1 MNALL
6 EFFDTSLWQHVFW
19 TLLHSIWQSALI
31 AMVLLTCLSFLPAR
45 RSRLRYALAYGALV
59 LVVLSSAITHGII
72 ANADSANIA
81 EYSIAMADS
90 RMHDSAIVEADHAG
104 VHSNDGDLHLNAVDL
119 HSTDA
124 GQEQVA
130 QSSQGWFQSTST
142 IARQWQPVAIAVWL
156 AISCVLLLRNLVL
169 VVRTEKLKAITEE
182 APSSIQI
189 QFKKLKD
196 RLNCTLPVEV
206 KISNSES
213 LFSPCVFGIL
223 RATVVVPA
231 AMLTQLTSDE
241 IESVLAHELAHI
253 KRYDFLFN
261 LLQLAIGSLYFFN
274 PAIYLINRQIRL
286 EREACCDAAAVK
298 AASSDMAYAKT
309 LSKFAEWIHQKRN
322 IDQPAMAMSF
332 TGSQNRKLLDRVRR
346 VLLPE
351 KTPYTIS
358 SAWGFLF
365 VLLGTFL
372 VLASTSS
379 GTKAIASYTSALIQE
394 SEVRASEINEMK
406 KKNAP
411 PGQQKGSGKIVL
423 RILNDK
429 GMPVDKG
436 SVFIVSILNSK
447 SSSSSANGLR
457 RGVVDQEFV
466 VPAGVV
472 SLSLDI
478 KGFAPKLVLKDVDLY
493 AGKTIERE
501 VQLTLG
507 QSCRLKVS
515 DTEGQPIANALI
527 RCNVDPAVMST
538 SSTGAKFKTD
548 EKGGANVLN
557 LDHDLIDHLA
567 VWKSGYVTSQVKNLE
582 REGVIS
588 VTLERKPVT
597 KGIVVDH
604 KGTPVANAKIYGG
617 SNGGFD
623 RDYSKPIAITDKDG
637 KYETN
642 QLSPGK
648 HTLII
653 EQEKQRGIVENVVAG
668 DEVQLALF
676 KPRSIK
682 VRLKGDL
689 DFFDRETLQAYQNH
703 RAGSV
708 HGMNR
713 VTAFFDLPLDMDANN
728 DREFSLHGVVSGS
741 LRITQSGKT
750 LFVTDNTKEMPD
762 EIVIDLD
769 VFKVK
774 KRAAK
779 IVFEF
784 GKQRAFPQG
793 TIRLYRQSPA
803 TKVWSESEL
812 VEIKDGEV
820 DVMVSSDKLKVEPE
834 GMTGFSIIG
843 KNRPSQTVKLENGQ
857 FVVNVEPAGAIHGMV
872 LDSKGKPLATSL
884 RARIK
889 FHDES
894 RSGFFYDELKTNSKA
909 NGKFVLTPIP
919 LGVKAKIY
927 AGERLLNYW
936 EEAELNSNKAV
947 AEVSLRLPKSGSAKV
962 RITDSKGNPLHKIQV
977 SIRLKKVSTHSFYTD
992 KDGSRV
998 VEGLK
1003 VGERGYQ
1010 LEIDPR
1016 RDFQVPPSRQISSGD
1031 AFDIVLKEGH
1041 RLSGK
1046 VVDSDGLP
1054 VEEFKVSASF
1064 GDQSITAD
1072 TLTNAK
1078 GEFSFT
1084 RLPSEPVTLQ
1094 AAHRWKQIKSP
1105 VSKPY
1110 TPDKDSGIVLT
1121 VSEKKR

>member
-45 RSRLRYALAYGALV
+45 RSRLRYAMAYGALI
-59 LVVLSSAITHGII
+59 LVVLSSAVTHGII
-72 ANADSANIA
+72 ANADSVNIA
-81 EYSIAMADS
+81 EYSIAMVDS
-90 RMHDSAIVEADHAG
+90 RMHDSTIAEAGHAG
-104 VHSNDGDLHLNAVDL
+104 VHSNDVGL

-124 GQEQVA
+124 GHEPVA
-130 QSSQGWFQSTST
+130 ESSQSWWQSTST
-142 IARQWQPVAIAVWL
+142 VARQWQPVAIAVWL
-156 AISCVLLLRNLVL
+156 AISCVLLFRNLVL

-213 LFSPCVFGIL
+213 LFSPCVFGIF

-274 PAIYLINRQIRL
+274 PAIHLINRQIRL

-309 LSKFAEWIHQKRN
+309 LSKFAEWVHQKRN

-365 VLLGTFL
+365 VLFGTFL

-406 KKNAP
+406 KKSAP
-411 PGQQKGSGKIVL
+411 PGQRKGNGKIVL
-423 RILNDK
+423 RILDDR
-429 GMPVDKG
+429 GMPIDNG
-436 SVFIVSILNSK
+436 SVFIVSKLNSK
-447 SSSSSANGLR
+447 SISSHASGLR
-457 RGVVDQEFV
+457 RGVVDHEFSI
-466 VPAGVV
+466 PAGVV
-472 SLSLDI
+472 SLMLDI

-493 AGKTIERE
+493 ADKSIERE

-515 DTEGQPIANALI
+515 DTEGHPIANALI
-527 RCNVDPAVMST
+527 RRSVNPAVMSS
-538 SSTGAKFKTD
+538 SSTRAEFKTD
-548 EKGGANVLN
+548 DKGEANVLN
-557 LDHDLIDHLA
+557 LDHDLIDYLV
-567 VWKSGYVTSQVKNLE
+567 VWKSGFVTSQVKNLE

-604 KGTPVANAKIYGG
+604 KGTPVANAKIYSGG
-617 SNGGFD
+617 RGWFD
-623 RDYSKPIAITDKDG
+623 RDYSKPIATTDKDG

-653 EQEKQRGIVENVVAG
+653 EQEKQRGIVQNVVAG

-676 KPRSIK
+676 KPRTIK

-689 DFFDRETLQAYQNH
+689 DVFDRETLQVQQNH
-703 RAGSV
+703 YADGMRAL
-708 HGMNR
+708 
-713 VTAFFDLPLDMDANN
+713 TAFLNLPLDMDAKN
-728 DREFSLHGVVSGS
+728 DREFYFHGVVSGS
-741 LRITQSGKT
+741 LRISQSGKN
-750 LFVTDNTKEMPD
+750 LFETDNTKEMPD

-793 TIRLYRQSPA
+793 TIRLYRQSP
-803 TKVWSESEL
+803 TSKVWREGEL
-812 VEIKDGEV
+812 VEINDGEV
-820 DVMVSSDKLKVEPE
+820 DVMVSSDELMVTPE
-834 GMTGFSIIG
+834 GMTGFSIVGRNGPRQI
-843 KNRPSQTVKLENGQ
+843 VKLENGQ
-857 FVVNVEPAGAIHGMV
+857 FVVNVEPAGAIHGLV

-884 RARIK
+884 RARIE
-889 FHDES
+889 FHDKS
-894 RSGFFYDELKTNSKA
+894 RRGHYDDLKTNSKK
-909 NGKFVLTPIP
+909 NGKFVITPIP
-919 LGVKAKIY
+919 LGVKVKIY

-936 EEAELNSNKAV
+936 EEVELNSNKAV
-947 AEVSLRLPKSGSAKV
+947 AEVSLKLPKSGSAKV
-962 RITDSKGNPLHKIQV
+962 RITDSKGNPLPKIQV
-977 SIRLKKVSTHSFYTD
+977 SIRMDGSTHSFYTD
-992 KDGSRV
+992 KDGRRTIKA
-998 VEGLK
+998 LK
-1003 VGERGYQ
+1003 DGESGYQ
-1010 LEIDPR
+1010 LKIEPN

-1031 AFDIVLKEGH
+1031 DFDIVLKEGH

-1046 VVDSDGLP
+1046 VVDSDGQP
-1054 VEEFKVSASF
+1054 MKEFKVSAGF
-1064 GDQSITAD
+1064 GGQSITAD

-1084 RLPSEPVTLQ
+1084 RLPSERVTLQ

-1105 VSKPY
+1105 VSKAY

-1121 VSEKKR
+1121 VSEQQH